1 MNISTDIKKNFFW
14 QKSDTF
20 FMIKTQTRNR
30 KLPQIDK
37 GPL

>member
-1 MNISTDIKKNFFW
+1 MNISTDIKKKFFW
-14 QKSDTF
+14 QKSDT